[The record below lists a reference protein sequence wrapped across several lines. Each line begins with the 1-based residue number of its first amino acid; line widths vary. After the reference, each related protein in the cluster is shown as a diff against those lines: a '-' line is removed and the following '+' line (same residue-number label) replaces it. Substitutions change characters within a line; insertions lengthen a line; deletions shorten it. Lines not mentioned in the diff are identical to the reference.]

1 MHTLFTKEKSRKGYL
16 QKMAQ
21 SQPLPTAPAA
31 SQVPLIC
38 DRLANLSVAM
48 DMDTQIPALH
58 SPPAPVQPP
67 QAVTQASPV
76 TVLSQPPIA
85 QPPPLIPAQP
95 PMQIQPPV
103 QTPASQPPTFTASD
117 WTYHTSQFE
126 GSSPFKQHQNATP
139 PPAQPAQP
147 QMTPVL
153 GIANPFATSSWGT
166 TTAASQPTPP
176 SAMTSPCAHP
186 MPQGP
191 VFALPQPTA
200 MRPPPFVRPVV
211 QAQPL
216 DRELPAW
223 PAQAPRAAASDQ
235 APTPAPAFSFTQS
248 LANHQQRTGSAPGW

>member
-1 MHTLFTKEKSRKGYL
+1 MVRDFTGHRDYTQQKNGRHGCIPFFTKEKSRKGYL

-21 SQPLPTAPAA
+21 SQPLPTAAAA

-126 GSSPFKQHQNATP
+126 GSPPSNNIKMLRPHQ
-139 PPAQPAQP
+139 
-147 QMTPVL
+147 
-153 GIANPFATSSWGT
+153 S
-166 TTAASQPTPP
+166 SQPTTNDTRIGDCQPLCDLELGDNHSGIAAHTTKCNDFTVCAPHATGP
-176 SAMTSPCAHP
+176 SVCP
-186 MPQGP
+186 
-191 VFALPQPTA
+191 PTA
-200 MRPPPFVRPVV
+200 H
-211 QAQPL
+211 
-216 DRELPAW
+216 
-223 PAQAPRAAASDQ
+223 SN
-235 APTPAPAFSFTQS
+235 APTTLRSTSGPSPTTRS
-248 LANHQQRTGSAPGW
+248 